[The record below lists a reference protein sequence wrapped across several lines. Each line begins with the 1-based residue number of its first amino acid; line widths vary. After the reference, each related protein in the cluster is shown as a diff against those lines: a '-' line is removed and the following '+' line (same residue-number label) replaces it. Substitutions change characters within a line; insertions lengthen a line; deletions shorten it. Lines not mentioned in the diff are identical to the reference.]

1 MAEHRVGDVRPTQL
15 LHTYGVGAMVDLPNI
30 AAMVMGLDDWK
41 LQYATPVGEERLLA
55 AVRGQLGHRS
65 SG

>member
-41 LQYATPVGEERLLA
+41 LQ
-55 AVRGQLGHRS
+55 
-65 SG
+65 

>member
-41 LQYATPVGEERLLA
+41 LQYATPVG
-55 AVRGQLGHRS
+55 
-65 SG
+65 